1 MIVLKDIFEVNV
13 QYPESLFN
21 PYNERTKIEKTETL
35 VGNLH
40 DKERYA
46 IRIRN
51 LRQALNHGLVLKK
64 VHRFI
69 KFNQSKKL
77 PKSIH

>member
-51 LRQALNHGLVLKK
+51 LR
-64 VHRFI
+64 
-69 KFNQSKKL
+69 
-77 PKSIH
+77 